1 MLVTFNIK
9 INHNIFFSKR
19 GTKLQQLKDI
29 QKSEPDNNMETS
41 FAVTNNNSINKIEI
55 LMLFSFIY

>member
-9 INHNIFFSKR
+9 INHNIFFQR

-55 LMLFSFIY
+55 LMLLSFIY